1 MVGPDHI
8 VFRGMIFSVKI
19 YQDVATHF
27 KKKIA
32 HFEKCF
38 RFRTESKLGRVSL
51 SANGGMKNS
60 LTHIQ

>member
-8 VFRGMIFSVKI
+8 LFRGMIFSVKI

-27 KKKIA
+27 EKKT
-32 HFEKCF
+32 HLEKYF